1 MSGIPRDF
9 DRIVEQCLLMELQAM
24 NLYTILANRSEDDE
38 AKRILRYLSEM
49 EESHVGRLVE
59 LFSEARKDAEAALAR
74 VDIVKAF
81 QEEAWKLFK
90 ARLAGAGLDENSPAD
105 DYLTFAIVAEAHAE
119 AHYDRISHED
129 MEPQMK
135 EVFRKLAREEA
146 EHGEHLKRI
155 QRMLRG

>member
-1 MSGIPRDF
+1 MPGFPRNF
-9 DRIVEQCLLMELQAM
+9 DRIVEQCLLMEIQAM
-24 NLYTILANRSEDDE
+24 NLYTTLANRSEDDE
-38 AKRILRYLSEM
+38 AKRMLRFLAEA

-59 LFSEARKDAEAALAR
+59 IFSEVRKDAETALAR

-81 QEEAWKLFK
+81 QEEAWRLFK
-90 ARLAGAGLDENSPAD
+90 ARLTGAGLNENSPAD
-105 DYLTFAIVAEAHAE
+105 EYLTFAIVAEAHAE
-119 AHYDRISHED
+119 AHYDRLSQED
-129 MEPQMK
+129 LDPQMK

>member
-1 MSGIPRDF
+1 MPGLPRNF

-24 NLYTILANRSEDDE
+24 NLYTILANRAEDEE
-38 AKRILRYLSEM
+38 AKRVLRFLAEM

-59 LFSEARKDAEAALAR
+59 IFSEVRKDTESALSR

-81 QEEAWKLFK
+81 QEEAWKLYK
-90 ARLAGAGLDENSPAD
+90 ARVAGAGLDENSPAD

-119 AHYDRISHED
+119 AHYNRITQED
-129 MEPQMK
+129 MDPQMK

-146 EHGEHLKRI
+146 EHGEHVKRI

>member
-1 MSGIPRDF
+1 MPGTNSDF
-9 DRIVEQCLLMELQAM
+9 DRIVEQCLLMEIQAM
-24 NLYTILANRSEDDE
+24 NLYTILANRSGDDE
-38 AKRILRYLSEM
+38 AKRVLRYLAEM

-59 LFSEARKDAEAALAR
+59 IFSVVRKDAETALSR

-81 QEEAWKLFK
+81 QEEAWRLHK
-90 ARLAGAGLDENSPAD
+90 ARLTGAGLSEDSPAD

-119 AHYDRISHED
+119 SHYERLSRQEFD
-129 MEPQMK
+129 PQVK
-135 EVFRKLAREEA
+135 DIFRTLSREEA

>member
-24 NLYTILANRSEDDE
+24 NLYTILANRTVDDE
-38 AKRILRYLSEM
+38 AKRVLRYLAEM

-59 LFSEARKDAEAALAR
+59 IFSAVRKDAESSLSR

-81 QEEAWKLFK
+81 QEEAWKQHK
-90 ARLAGAGLDENSPAD
+90 ARLTGAGLNEESPAD
-105 DYLTFAIVAEAHAE
+105 DYLTFAIVAEAHAQ
-119 AHYDRISHED
+119 AHYDRLSHEET
-129 MEPQMK
+129 EPRVK
-135 EVFRKLAREEA
+135 EIFRTLAREEG
-146 EHGEHLKRI
+146 EHGEQLKRI

>member
-1 MSGIPRDF
+1 MPGFPRNF
-9 DRIVEQCLLMELQAM
+9 DQIVEQCLLMEIQAM

-38 AKRILRYLSEM
+38 AKRILRYLAEM

-59 LFSEARKDAEAALAR
+59 IFSEVRKDAETALAR

-81 QEEAWKLFK
+81 QEEAWRLFK
-90 ARLAGAGLDENSPAD
+90 ARLAGAGMDENSPSD
-105 DYLTFAIVAEAHAE
+105 DYLTFAIVAEAHAK
-119 AHYDRISHED
+119 AHYDRLSQED
-129 MEPQMK
+129 VDPRMK

-146 EHGEHLKRI
+146 EHGQHLKRI

>member
-1 MSGIPRDF
+1 MSGVPRDF

-24 NLYTILANRSEDDE
+24 NLYTILANRTVDDE
-38 AKRILRYLSEM
+38 AKRVLRYLAEM

-59 LFSEARKDAEAALAR
+59 IFSAVRKDAESSLSR

-81 QEEAWKLFK
+81 QEEAWKLYK
-90 ARLAGAGLDENSPAD
+90 ARLTGAGLNEESPAD
-105 DYLTFAIVAEAHAE
+105 DYLTFAIVAEAHAQ
-119 AHYDRISHED
+119 AHYDRLSREET
-129 MEPQMK
+129 EPRVK
-135 EVFRKLAREEA
+135 EIFRTLAREEG